1 MVFVY
6 ASKDYHIDV
15 VISCPEF
22 ECVIVSF
29 RISQEDKGKH
39 FNTLPAVEEMEERFM
54 ASFIFQ
60 IKLLTPIGLLNDTSP
75 LLTWRPNLDCAW
87 QQSLPWYR
95 WHYSILFQVFLAH
108 CGASCVYGYEQ
119 QYASSM
125 EGDIDCP
132 KTNNADC
139 PENPI
144 SLCQSTYKIVVF

>member
-1 MVFVY
+1 MLYPPNQTDKLKEGDANSHFFHS
-6 ASKDYHIDV
+6 ARRRSN
-15 VISCPEF
+15 
-22 ECVIVSF
+22 
-29 RISQEDKGKH
+29 RISHVRIED
-39 FNTLPAVEEMEERFM
+39 NNVEEIEERFM

-87 QQSLPWYR
+87 QQLLPWYR
-95 WHYSILFQVFLAH
+95 WYYSILFQVFLAH